1 VVRAVCQRGFTIVEL
16 AIVMLVISVLLGVGA
31 PSFGVW
37 LANQRLRTTA
47 ESILHGLNTAR
58 GEAIRRNARVL
69 FEMND
74 GDGRSGWRVC
84 PVVPGTLDCDDA
96 AAPVM
101 VRDGGEESGNVRVG
115 ATTDAGLLLPG
126 AFADALEPAAGMPA
140 VVMFDGLGRLASPVG
155 WLNTVRFDSR
165 DTRIDEADERR
176 LVVAVSPG
184 GAARICDPRLP
195 SGNPAAC

>member
-1 VVRAVCQRGFTIVEL
+1 VGRAVRQRGFTIVEL
-16 AIVMLVISVLLGVGA
+16 AIVMLVISVLLGIGA

-47 ESILHGLNTAR
+47 ESILHGLNIAR
-58 GEAIRRNARVL
+58 AEAIRRNARVL

-74 GDGRSGWRVC
+74 ADGRSGWRVC
-84 PVVPGTLDCDDA
+84 PVVPGTLACDEA
-96 AAPVM
+96 VTPVM

-115 ATTDAGLLLPG
+115 ASTDADLLLPG
-126 AFADALEPAAGMPA
+126 ALSNALMPAAGMPA

-165 DTRIDEADERR
+165 DTMIDAAVERR

-195 SGNPAAC
+195 TGNPAAC